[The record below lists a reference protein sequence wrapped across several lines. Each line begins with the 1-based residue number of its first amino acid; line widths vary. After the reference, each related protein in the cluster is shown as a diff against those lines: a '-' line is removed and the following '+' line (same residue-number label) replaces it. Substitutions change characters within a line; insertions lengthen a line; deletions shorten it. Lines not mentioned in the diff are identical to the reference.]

1 MSGFDEVAWFP
12 LCAGLTG
19 IGLVASWLAWR
30 RRGVAAGLRGAAWS
44 LLPLAAYLTG
54 AVEMLWRIGTAVA
67 DWVAGFVFSPRVWSG
82 VIVVGLAVLLYLV
95 SGAPPRDRL
104 IEPAGSDQAGL
115 VGKDDQLRAVACVEL
130 HHGAAHV
137 GLGRRRADH
146 QSLGDLL
153 VRQPARDQRHHLPLP
168 VGQRVQLWRRPGL
181 LGVRRELRDQP
192 PGDARGQQRVA
203 TRDRPD

>member
-95 SGAPPRDRL
+95 SGALRRRSPSRERVASRAEAVQGPPSKQPVAPADRRAM
-104 IEPAGSDQAGL
+104 EPARKQPAATP
-115 VGKDDQLRAVACVEL
+115 DDDFTEVEEIL
-130 HHGAAHV
+130 
-137 GLGRRRADH
+137 RRR
-146 QSLGDLL
+146 GI
-153 VRQPARDQRHHLPLP
+153 
-168 VGQRVQLWRRPGL
+168 G
-181 LGVRRELRDQP
+181 
-192 PGDARGQQRVA
+192 
-203 TRDRPD
+203 